1 MSAIELAS
9 VGAVPVQRL
18 GLSATA
24 AFLVAWDIVRI
35 CLQTTTNP
43 TVKLLLNLLLHHLLF
58 RQLLMMTSHPLMMT
72 SHPLNPIYHYTL
84 NLLNSKLP
92 VISLCLQ

>member
-1 MSAIELAS
+1 M
-9 VGAVPVQRL
+9 PVQRL
-18 GLSATA
+18 APQYTGLSATA

-72 SHPLNPIYHYTL
+72 SHE
-84 NLLNSKLP
+84 LNS
-92 VISLCLQ
+92 LQDNLWFFRVSF